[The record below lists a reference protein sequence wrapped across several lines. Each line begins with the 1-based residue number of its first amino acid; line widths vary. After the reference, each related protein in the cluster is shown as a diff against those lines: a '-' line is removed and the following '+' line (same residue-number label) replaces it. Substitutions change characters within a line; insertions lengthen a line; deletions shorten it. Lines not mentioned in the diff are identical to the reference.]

1 LKYNHLTPQPPER
14 IKNMSE
20 ELSLKNMR
28 RQMMSPGQNPYL
40 IAPSVTIKK
49 GRKIVARTD
58 QPLIDPATGEI
69 THCKSIH
76 QIEELDRENFVKVFA
91 SGLAAAYELTKT
103 GQKVLQLVLEQY
115 EKTPMVAGYADC
127 VELYWF
133 GNGIEG
139 RDVGMS
145 EKTFSRG
152 IKELLQN
159 SFMHPRT
166 SSSYWVN
173 PAMFWKGSRVL
184 FVREYRLKQST
195 DKKKAPALP
204 EQNRDPNTIDFIN
217 QATDKELKK

>member
-1 LKYNHLTPQPPER
+1 
-14 IKNMSE
+14 
-20 ELSLKNMR
+20 
-28 RQMMSPGQNPYL
+28 MMSPGQNPYL

>member
-1 LKYNHLTPQPPER
+1 MKYNPLTQKPSER
-14 IKNMSE
+14 IENMSE

-40 IAPSVTIKK
+40 IAPSVTLKK
-49 GRKIVARTD
+49 GKKIVARTD

-115 EKTPMVAGYADC
+115 ERTPMVAGYADC

-184 FVREYRLKQST
+184 FVKEYRLKQRET
-195 DKKKAPALP
+195 RTPKNALGGP
-204 EQNRDPNTIDFIN
+204 TRDPKTIDFIN
-217 QATDKELKK
+217 GKTDKEMTE